1 MPAEENMPE
10 LPEIK
15 KELKKLLVKELSLDD
30 ITPDDIDDNEI
41 LFDEGLGL
49 DSLDAVEIA
58 VLVQRKFGVN
68 MGDIEEKREIFYSV
82 DTLSRFIYASKKG
95 EF

>member
-1 MPAEENMPE
+1 MPAEENIRE
-10 LPEIK
+10 LSEIRREL
-15 KELKKLLVKELSLDD
+15 KELLVNELSLDD
-30 ITPDDIDDNEI
+30 ITPDDIDDSEI
-41 LFDEGLGL
+41 LFGEGLEL